1 MVSLC
6 CAAVEWLGHMQGS
19 RTVVITLDET
29 KQRIVVKESNK
40 VVRCI
45 DLSRLEK
52 TTPVTF
58 MLSADVQMK
67 LMLIRVP
74 KEYDMVRSL
83 PFQPFFNVL
92 VWHDTVVCPSFRPSV
107 CL

>member
-1 MVSLC
+1 
-6 CAAVEWLGHMQGS
+6 MQGS
-19 RTVVITLDET
+19 RTVIITLDEA
-29 KQRIVVKESNK
+29 KQRIVVTENKK

-52 TTPVTF
+52 AAPATF

-74 KEYDMVRSL
+74 KEYDMVRTLLALSEANRY
-83 PFQPFFNVL
+83 FSRAYCYRV
-92 VWHDTVVCPSFRPSV
+92 R
-107 CL
+107 

>member
-1 MVSLC
+1 
-6 CAAVEWLGHMQGS
+6 MQGS

-83 PFQPFFNVL
+83 PFQPFLYSCGMILSSV
-92 VWHDTVVCPSFRPSV
+92 RPSV
-107 CL
+107 CLSVTVHCG